1 MTDTAGSY
9 TAYSYLT
16 AGEDFRSFELAPEFG
31 RVPPYAAGLTAEQAG
46 REHLP
51 GPAVDLGGAVMIITI
66 NGNDLNVD
74 VLG

>member
-31 RVPPYAAGLTAEQAG
+31 RVPPYAAGLTAEEAG
-46 REHLP
+46 RAGALLRQHLRLAGSP
-51 GPAVDLGGAVMIITI
+51 RL
-66 NGNDLNVD
+66 LRR
-74 VLG
+74 